1 MKYMESTEAYSEE
14 AAFFF
19 FAYFDYNNEK
29 SEKDA
34 SEETGRPVL

>member
-1 MKYMESTEAYSEE
+1 MKYLENANDYSEE

-19 FAYFDYNNEK
+19 FAYFDFNNEK

-34 SEETGRPVL
+34 AEETGRPVL